1 MTSSDRDIAAVFATH
16 GQAAAGFPEDVVRLA
31 HQLGR
36 IHGDV
41 LIASENKGYHLYMAS
56 PFLLEKDT
64 GCRGGLD

>member
-1 MTSSDRDIAAVFATH
+1 MTSSDKDIAAVFATH
-16 GQAAAGFPEDVVRLA
+16 GQSTAGLPADVVRLA

-41 LIASENKGYHLYMAS
+41 LIASESRGYHLYMAS

-64 GCRGGLD
+64 GCRGGLH